1 MTDLIK
7 RQDAI
12 EVINKLMEI
21 HFDRKVVLGK
31 VWQQIKDL
39 PSAQQWIPVEKETP
53 ILPNI
58 VLVCDS
64 LGKILFDSYID
75 GSWTYCPC
83 VVAWMPMPEQYKGEN
98 AND

>member
-1 MTDLIK
+1 MDDLIS

-39 PSAQQWIPVEKETP
+39 PSVQRKGHWININEGKWNVWAVFKCSECGEIDNRIYETDNFC
-53 ILPNI
+53 PN
-58 VLVCDS
+58 CGADMR
-64 LGKILFDSYID
+64 GEDD
-75 GSWTYCPC
+75 G
-83 VVAWMPMPEQYKGEN
+83 
-98 AND
+98 